1 MDDEPS
7 CETSNHFLITCP
19 TLATCKQRRHAGHI
33 FSPPHTL
40 HISLKKTL
48 DSTDV
53 TVIWGGGGCKP
64 RGGNTACKVHQT
76 KKKKKLRKPSMLFI
90 ALYDC
95 CREAFEGR
103 GIKVA
108 CLSCWHSGDRFRLL
122 FHLREKVDIIL
133 SLYMMELGKGAVSYS
148 TKVVSVSVFSI
159 H

>member
-33 FSPPHTL
+33 FFPPHTL

-53 TVIWGGGGCKP
+53 TVIWGGGDVSPGVVTLPAKCIKLKKP
-64 RGGNTACKVHQT
+64 
-76 KKKKKLRKPSMLFI
+76 KKLRKPSTLFI

-122 FHLREKVDIIL
+122 FHLREKVDITL
-133 SLYMMELGKGAVSYS
+133 SL
-148 TKVVSVSVFSI
+148 
-159 H
+159 